1 MPGHGLGTAW
11 HGGRERWGLGGGC
24 HLLHGDSGRRRWQ
37 RWWRRWGHGCS
48 RLGGPALWRWVLA
61 QLLLQRLHCNG
72 VQLGLG
78 GGAGAPR
85 SLSPEHPSG
94 TAAGS
99 CPRQEGVK
107 PPTFLLQPCQPLLS
121 LLQPLSQLQL
131 LIFCRGQSSSGQIQ
145 LLRLRPPP
153 QLLLQLLHLRERE
166 DGGSWVQP
174 RSWGPPVP
182 SLPGTGMLHSPATWP
197 LARNFKLFI
206 VGAILG
212 WVTAARWAGGVLA
225 QHRGA
230 PTAS

>member
-11 HGGRERWGLGGGC
+11 HGGRERWGLGGGVTYSTGTVGAGGGSGGGGGGGTGAAGSGVRLC
-24 HLLHGDSGRRRWQ
+24 GGGSWPSFSCSDSTAMGYS
-37 RWWRRWGHGCS
+37 WG
-48 RLGGPALWRWVLA
+48 W
-61 QLLLQRLHCNG
+61 
-72 VQLGLG
+72 G